1 MPAAVLASSACAAN
15 RLMTC
20 AGGSAITTSSSKRS
34 RTSASSTTRCCG
46 RMAPRRAAQ
55 GRTHDPDTAGRAHLF
70 RRVDCRGSQG
80 SARSVDEARRSE
92 PAPAKAG
99 VLGDKEIVA
108 AIYEALAKRHPQSR
122 TRGRPATPAEV
133 VLRLLVLKHMR
144 NWSYGVLEREVR
156 ANLVYR
162 DFTRVGGT
170 KMPDAKTMG
179 RWGVAVGPVV
189 VKQIHERIV
198 QIARDHRVAQ
208 GRRMRV
214 DTTVVETNIHYP
226 TDSSLLGDGV
236 RVLTRTMKKITGIAG
251 AAGTQLRDRRRS
263 VKWRVLEIARA
274 ARAKGRQSGEKLAQ
288 AYRRLLE
295 ATGRVVGQAKRFAT
309 EIGDGVKRA
318 ADTRRQVMLEGLR
331 RELESMVPR
340 VRQVMRQTN
349 ARVFAGDTH
358 AENKIVSLFEPSTE
372 VIRKSLPSRKR
383 GARPASPPN
392 SAKSSNCRRRRTR
405 SSSPTRS
412 TIGGPALGPAA
423 CRDRNASSTLGCTP
437 HLVAADAGFYSAKN
451 EAAAKA
457 KGVKRVCIP
466 NRSTKSP
473 ERKRE
478 QKKRWFRNG
487 QKWRTGCEGRI
498 SVVKRRHGL
507 GRSRYKGDTG
517 IKRWVGLGMIA
528 DNLVNISRVMAKQ
541 PSR

>member
-1 MPAAVLASSACAAN
+1 MIQ
-15 RLMTC
+15 T
-20 AGGSAITTSSSKRS
+20 
-34 RTSASSTTRCCG
+34 
-46 RMAPRRAAQ
+46 RRAQ
-55 GRTHDPDTAGRAHLF
+55 
-70 RRVDCRGSQG
+70 
-80 SARSVDEARRSE
+80 RSFGDGLIAEEVKDLHEEWMKHADR
-92 PAPAKAG
+92 
-99 VLGDKEIVA
+99 VLGDKQIVA

-122 TRGRPATPAEV
+122 TRGRPGTPAEV

-274 ARAKGRQSGEKLAQ
+274 ARAKGRQSGPKLTQ

-295 ATGRVVGQAKRFAT
+295 ATGRVVGQAKRFAK
-309 EIGDGVKRA
+309 EIDDGVKRA
-318 ADTRRQVMLEGLR
+318 EGSRQAVLEGLR
-331 RELESMVPR
+331 RELESMLPLVQQV
-340 VRQVMRQTN
+340 VRQTK
-349 ARVFAGDTH
+349 ARVFAGNTH
-358 AENKIVSLFEPSTE
+358 AAGKIVSLFEPSTE
-372 VIRKSLPSRKR
+372 VIRKGKAGKPTEFGKMVKLQEAENQIVIGYEVYDQRPS
-383 GARPASPPN
+383 
-392 SAKSSNCRRRRTR
+392 
-405 SSSPTRS
+405 
-412 TIGGPALGPAA
+412 
-423 CRDRNASSTLGCTP
+423 D
-437 HLVAADAGFYSAKN
+437 
-451 EAAAKA
+451 
-457 KGVKRVCIP
+457 
-466 NRSTKSP
+466 
-473 ERKRE
+473 
-478 QKKRWFRNG
+478 
-487 QKWRTGCEGRI
+487 
-498 SVVKRRHGL
+498 
-507 GRSRYKGDTG
+507 
-517 IKRWVGLGMIA
+517 
-528 DNLVNISRVMAKQ
+528 
-541 PSR
+541 